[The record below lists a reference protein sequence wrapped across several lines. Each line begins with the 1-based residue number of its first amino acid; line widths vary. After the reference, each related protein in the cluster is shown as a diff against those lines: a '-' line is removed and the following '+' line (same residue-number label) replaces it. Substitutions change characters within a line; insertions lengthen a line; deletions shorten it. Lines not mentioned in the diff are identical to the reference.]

1 MYDARLLRPKT
12 TGRFSS
18 LMDLYEQNY
27 MLARVLIPELRE
39 MDGGVFRSR
48 VEGCM
53 TLELSQIAHERYTST
68 FNLTY
73 RFSSELRF
81 AREPDLMLRLYHD
94 ARTCEVMS
102 GLLPSRTD
110 EDRRVRDLS
119 NGYRLNRF
127 VGKWLSYC
135 SRQGHSFK
143 GCVAEGD
150 EDAVG
155 SATSGDATVV

>member
-12 TGRFSS
+12 SGRFSS

-27 MLARVLIPELRE
+27 ILARVLIPELRE
-39 MDGGVFRSR
+39 MQGGTFRSR

-53 TLELSQIAHERYTST
+53 TLELSEIAHTRYTST

-73 RFSSELRF
+73 RFSSELRY

-94 ARTCEVMS
+94 ARTCEAMS
-102 GLLPSRTD
+102 GLLSSRTN
-110 EDRRVRDLS
+110 EIRRVRDLS
-119 NGYRLNRF
+119 NGHRLNRF

-135 SRQGHSFK
+135 GRQGHSFS
-143 GCVAEGD
+143 GCEAEPD
-150 EDAVG
+150 
-155 SATSGDATVV
+155 

>member
-1 MYDARLLRPKT
+1 MYDARLIRPKT
-12 TGRFSS
+12 SGRFSS

-27 MLARVLIPELRE
+27 MLARVLIPELRD
-39 MDGGVFRSR
+39 MQGGVFRSR

-53 TLELSQIAHERYTST
+53 TLELSEIAHARYTST

-81 AREPDLMLRLYHD
+81 AKEPDLMLRLYHD

-102 GLLPSRTD
+102 GLLPSRTN

-135 SRQGHSFK
+135 GRQGHSFK
-143 GCVAEGD
+143 GCTAEAEEG
-150 EDAVG
+150 
-155 SATSGDATVV
+155 ATSSDASLV

>member
-18 LMDLYEQNY
+18 LMDMYEQNY
-27 MLARVLIPELRE
+27 LLARVLIPELRDME
-39 MDGGVFRSR
+39 GGVFRSR

-53 TLELSQIAHERYTST
+53 TLELSQIAHARYTTT

-73 RFSSELRF
+73 RFSSEFRF

-102 GLLPSRTD
+102 GLLSSRTE

-135 SRQGHSFK
+135 GRQGHSFK
-143 GCVAEGD
+143 GSVAE
-150 EDAVG
+150 
-155 SATSGDATVV
+155 SADSAASSGASLA

>member
-1 MYDARLLRPKT
+1 M
-12 TGRFSS
+12 
-18 LMDLYEQNY
+18 E
-27 MLARVLIPELRE
+27 
-39 MDGGVFRSR
+39 GGTFHSR
-48 VEGCM
+48 IEGCM
-53 TLELSQIAHERYTST
+53 TLELSDITHARYTST

-73 RFSSELRF
+73 RFSSELRY

-135 SRQGHSFK
+135 GRQGHSFK
-143 GCVAEGD
+143 GC
-150 EDAVG
+150 
-155 SATSGDATVV
+155 TVRQPA

>member
-1 MYDARLLRPKT
+1 MYDARLQRPKT
-12 TGRFSS
+12 TDRFAS

-27 MLARVLIPELRE
+27 MLARVLIPDLRE
-39 MDGGVFRSR
+39 MEGGVFHSK
-48 VEGCM
+48 VPGCM
-53 TLELSQIAHERYTST
+53 TLELSQIAHARYTTT

-102 GLLPSRTD
+102 GLLSSRIL

-119 NGYRLNRF
+119 DGYRLNRF

-135 SRQGHSFK
+135 GRQGHSFK
-143 GCVAEGD
+143 GSVAGAA
-150 EDAVG
+150 DAVE
-155 SATSGDATVV
+155 STNASTV